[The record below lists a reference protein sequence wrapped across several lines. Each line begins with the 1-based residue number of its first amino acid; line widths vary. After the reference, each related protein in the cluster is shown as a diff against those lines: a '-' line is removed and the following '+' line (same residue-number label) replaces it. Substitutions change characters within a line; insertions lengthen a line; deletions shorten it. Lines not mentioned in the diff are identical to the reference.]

1 MVLGENNSK
10 SNNVDD
16 VTSDFD
22 IDKIQLLS
30 RNQKIKSLVKQI
42 MDKLARNKKYKQN
55 SVEMLNELKNELIYV
70 LNKQKKNE
78 TDGNIG

>member
-70 LNKQKKNE
+70 LNKQRKNE

>member
-70 LNKQKKNE
+70 KKKKKKNE